1 MQTAPLQ
8 PTAPA
13 APAPA
18 PAAPPTLTD
27 LEAANVAHFDALS
40 HNFDTQHP
48 FAADF
53 ADRLARALRRRGA
66 GGASASASATASS
79 AADPSSSSSSS
90 SLVLDEDTTSV
101 LDYACGS
108 GM

>member
-27 LEAANVAHFDALS
+27 LEAANVAHFDALN

-66 GGASASASATASS
+66 GGASATASS
-79 AADPSSSSSSS
+79 AAGPSSSSSSS